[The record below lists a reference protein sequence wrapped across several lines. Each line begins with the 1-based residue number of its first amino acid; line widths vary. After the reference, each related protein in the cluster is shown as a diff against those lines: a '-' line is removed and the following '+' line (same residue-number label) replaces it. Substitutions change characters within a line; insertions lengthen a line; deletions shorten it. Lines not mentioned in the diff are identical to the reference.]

1 MSHTEQINFAALME
15 PVAAR
20 LLGEPNQRL
29 SKPPKDIRYG
39 THGSLCVDLSN
50 GCFFDHENHRGGG
63 VIDLVA
69 AQLEC
74 DPDGAI
80 NWLRREGFIP
90 EPKQAPGPS
99 IVATYDYRDEK
110 GVLLFQVCRFD
121 PKDFRP
127 RRPDGKLTLEGVRRV
142 LYRLPDV
149 LKAVAAGATIY
160 LVEGEK
166 DADNLHRLGVM
177 ATTNAGGAHKWRSEY
192 SESLRGADVV
202 LLPDND
208 KAGRDHAAAV
218 ATALTG
224 IANRIRILDIAAHWP
239 ECPAKGDISDWLAA
253 GGTTERLAAM
263 VEVLPDWRTNS
274 QNSEFAASPWPVM
287 EREAFHGLAGK
298 VVETIAPHSEADPN
312 GLLLQFLAAFGNA
325 IGACAHYLVEG
336 DQHRAK
342 LFLVTSGATSK
353 GRKGT
358 ATGRVRQLMALADSE
373 WATANI
379 QSGLSSGEGVI
390 YAVRDA
396 VEKVGATRSSCHIR
410 EVPIFGG
417 IGADY
422 WETNT
427 LSAFQILLTL
437 TNGRRGGA
445 ALEQDVDRL
454 PRRPDRALD
463 GEGHIPGNLD
473 VLAD

>member
-149 LKAVAAGATIY
+149 LKAVAEGATIY

-166 DADNLHRLGVM
+166 DADNLHRLGRYG
-177 ATTNAGGAHKWRSEY
+177 NH
-192 SESLRGADVV
+192 
-202 LLPDND
+202 
-208 KAGRDHAAAV
+208 
-218 ATALTG
+218 
-224 IANRIRILDIAAHWP
+224 
-239 ECPAKGDISDWLAA
+239 EC
-253 GGTTERLAAM
+253 R
-263 VEVLPDWRTNS
+263 R
-274 QNSEFAASPWPVM
+274 
-287 EREAFHGLAGK
+287 
-298 VVETIAPHSEADPN
+298 
-312 GLLLQFLAAFGNA
+312 
-325 IGACAHYLVEG
+325 
-336 DQHRAK
+336 RA
-342 LFLVTSGATSK
+342 
-353 GRKGT
+353 
-358 ATGRVRQLMALADSE
+358 
-373 WATANI
+373 
-379 QSGLSSGEGVI
+379 
-390 YAVRDA
+390 
-396 VEKVGATRSSCHIR
+396 
-410 EVPIFGG
+410 
-417 IGADY
+417 
-422 WETNT
+422 
-427 LSAFQILLTL
+427 
-437 TNGRRGGA
+437 
-445 ALEQDVDRL
+445 
-454 PRRPDRALD
+454 
-463 GEGHIPGNLD
+463 
-473 VLAD
+473 